1 MQAVQTMQAVPLLHR
16 RRPDSIFARQN
27 GKPISTQ
34 RFLTDVLSLA
44 ETLPANPY
52 VLNLCADRYR
62 FTVVFSAAMLR
73 GQISLLPPNHT
84 PDLIN
89 RLKQLYPGLYCVTDG
104 ADGHATLQTIF
115 YPDLPGMDLPGIDL
129 PGINLPTPEMPEI
142 PAAQV
147 AAIVFTS
154 GSTGD
159 PMPNEKTWGAVS
171 RSVTVEAM
179 RLGIY
184 NRGDL
189 TLLGTVPAQHM
200 YGFEST
206 VLIALQGGVILH
218 AAKPFF
224 PADISASLAEIPGP
238 RALVTTPVHLRALV
252 TNRTALPQLDLIV
265 CATAPLSRELAVQA
279 EELFGAPLQE
289 VYGFTEAG
297 QVASRRTT
305 ITDEWQTFDGL
316 TLRQKGETAYVS
328 GGHVVGELPL
338 NDITELHSDTTFL
351 LLGRT
356 ADLINIAGKR
366 TSLAS
371 LNHHLN
377 SIDGVK
383 DGVFFMPEEK
393 NTGETPRLTAF
404 AVAAE
409 LSGSEIMNALRQRM
423 DAIFLPRPLH
433 IVDSLPRNSTGK
445 LTRASLE
452 KLFLQYDKGQKCD

>member
-1 MQAVQTMQAVPLLHR
+1 MLAGQIMQAVPLLRLH
-16 RRPDSIFARQN
+16 RPDSIFAWQFNQAVSSR
-27 GKPISTQ
+27 
-34 RFLTDVLSLA
+34 RFLSDVLSLA
-44 ETLPANPY
+44 EKLPAHPY

-62 FTVVFSAAMLR
+62 FIVVFSAAMLR

-89 RLKQLYPGLYCVTDG
+89 RLSRSYLGLYCMTDG
-104 ADGHATLQTIF
+104 ADGPAGLQTIF
-115 YPDLPGMDLPGIDL
+115 YPDLSTE
-129 PGINLPTPEMPEI
+129 NFPEPAMPEI
-142 PAAQV
+142 PANQV

-154 GSTGD
+154 GSTGE
-159 PMPNEKTWGAVS
+159 PMPNEKTWGAIS
-171 RSVTVEAM
+171 QSVTVEAK

-206 VLIALQGGVILH
+206 ALIAMQGGVILH

-224 PADISASLAEIPGP
+224 PADISALLHEIPGP

-252 TNRTALPQLDLIV
+252 TNNTALPQLELIV
-265 CATAPLSRELAVQA
+265 CATAPLPRELAIRA
-279 EELFGAPLQE
+279 EKLYGAPLHE
-289 VYGFTEAG
+289 IYGFTEAG
-297 QVASRRTT
+297 QIASRRTAL
-305 ITDEWQTFDGL
+305 TDEWRTFDGL
-316 TLRQKGETAYVS
+316 ALHQRGGDTYVS

-338 NDITELHSDTTFL
+338 SDIIELHSDTTFL
-351 LLGRT
+351 LHGRT

-377 SIDGVK
+377 SIEGVQ

-393 NTGETPRLTAF
+393 AGETARLAAF
-404 AVAAE
+404 VVA
-409 LSGSEIMNALRQRM
+409 SGLTSSEILSALRQRI

-433 IVDSLPRNSTGK
+433 KVDLLPRNSTGK

-452 KLFLQYDKGQKCD
+452 KLYQQCDKGPIP

>member
-1 MQAVQTMQAVPLLHR
+1 MQAVPLLNF
-16 RRPDSIFARQN
+16 RRPDSTFAWQD
-27 GKPISTQ
+27 GKPISTR

-44 ETLPANPY
+44 EKLPANPY

-62 FTVVFSAAMLR
+62 FAAVFSAAMLR

-84 PDLIN
+84 PDLIH
-89 RLKQLYPGLYCVTDG
+89 RLKHRYPGLYCVTDG
-104 ADGHATLQTIF
+104 ADDHAALQTVF
-115 YPDLPGMDLPGIDL
+115 FPDLSGSSMPDPAV
-129 PGINLPTPEMPEI
+129 PEI

-154 GSTGD
+154 GSTGN
-159 PMPNEKTWGAVS
+159 PMPNEKTWGAIS

-179 RLGIY
+179 RLGIFD
-184 NRGDL
+184 RGDL
-189 TLLGTVPAQHM
+189 TLIGTVPAQHM

-206 VLIALQGGVILH
+206 VLIALRGGVILH

-224 PADISASLAEIPGP
+224 PADISASLLEVPGP
-238 RALVTTPVHLRALV
+238 RALITTPVHLRALI
-252 TNRTALPQLDLIV
+252 TNKTALPQLDLIV

-279 EELFGAPLQE
+279 EELYGAPLQE
-289 VYGFTEAG
+289 IYGFTEAG
-297 QVASRRTT
+297 QVATRRTA
-305 ITDEWQTFDGL
+305 ITDEWRTFDGL
-316 TLRQKGETAYVS
+316 TLRQEGETAYVS

-351 LLGRT
+351 LHGRT

-393 NTGETPRLTAF
+393 AGETPRLTAF
-404 AVAAE
+404 VVCAD
-409 LSGSEIMNALRQRM
+409 LCGSEIMSALRQRM

-433 IVDSLPRNSTGK
+433 VVDALPRNSTGK
-445 LTRASLE
+445 LTRDSLE
-452 KLFLQYDKGQKCD
+452 KLFRQYDKGKSGD

>member
-1 MQAVQTMQAVPLLHR
+1 MPAIQNMQAVPLLHL
-16 RRPDSIFARQN
+16 RRPDSIFAWQN
-27 GKPISTQ
+27 GKTISTQ

-44 ETLPANPY
+44 ETLPANSH

-62 FTVVFSAAMLR
+62 FVVVFSAAMLR

-84 PDLIN
+84 PDLIS
-89 RLKQLYPGLYCVTDG
+89 RLKQRYPGLYCVTDG
-104 ADGHATLQTIF
+104 AEGPATLQTVI
-115 YPDLPGMDLPGIDL
+115 YPDLSAIGLSDSAI
-129 PGINLPTPEMPEI
+129 PEI

-154 GSTGD
+154 GSTGE
-159 PMPNEKTWGAVS
+159 PMPNIKTWGAVS
-171 RSVTVEAM
+171 RSATVEAM
-179 RLGIY
+179 RLGIF

-206 VLIALQGGVILH
+206 VLIAMQGGVVLH

-224 PADISASLAEIPGP
+224 PADISASLQEIPGP
-238 RALVTTPVHLRALV
+238 RALVTTPVHLRALI
-252 TNRTALPQLDLIV
+252 TNKTTLPQLDLII

-279 EELFGAPLQE
+279 EELYGAPLQE

-297 QVASRRTT
+297 QVASRRTAV
-305 ITDEWQTFDGL
+305 TDEWHTFEGL
-316 TLRQKGETAYVS
+316 TLRQNGENACVS

-338 NDITELHSDTTFL
+338 NDITELRSDSTFL

-371 LNHHLN
+371 LNHNLN

-383 DGVFFMPEEK
+383 DGVFFMSEEK
-393 NTGETPRLTAF
+393 NAGETPRLTAF
-404 AVAAE
+404 VVAPE
-409 LSGSEIMNALRQRM
+409 LSANEILSALRQRM

-433 IVDSLPRNSTGK
+433 MVGALPRNSTGK
-445 LTRASLE
+445 LTRAS
-452 KLFLQYDKGQKCD
+452 

>member
-1 MQAVQTMQAVPLLHR
+1 MPAVQNMQAVPLLHL
-16 RRPDSIFARQN
+16 RRPDSTFAWQG
-27 GKPISTQ
+27 GKPVSTR
-34 RFLTDVLSLA
+34 RFLADVLLLA
-44 ETLPANPY
+44 EKLPANPY
-52 VLNLCADRYR
+52 VLNLCSDRYR
-62 FTVVFSAAMLR
+62 FAVVFSAAMLR

-89 RLKQLYPGLYCVTDG
+89 RLKQRYPGLYCVTDG
-104 ADGHATLQTIF
+104 TDVFASLQTIF
-115 YPDLPGMDLPGIDL
+115 YPDLSGDDLAE
-129 PGINLPTPEMPEI
+129 PTNPEI

-159 PMPNEKTWGAVS
+159 PMPNEKTWGAVA
-171 RSVTVEAM
+171 RSATVEAM

-206 VLIALQGGVILH
+206 VLIAMQGGVVLH

-224 PADISASLAEIPGP
+224 PADIGASLQEIPAP

-252 TNRTALPQLDLIV
+252 TNNTELPPLELLI

-279 EELFGAPLQE
+279 EEQYGAPLQE

-297 QVASRRTT
+297 QVASRRTA

-316 TLRQKGETAYVS
+316 TLRQKGDAAFVS

-338 NDITELHSDTTFL
+338 NDITELHSSTTFL

-383 DGVFFMPEEK
+383 DGVFFMLEEK
-393 NTGETPRLTAF
+393 AGETHRLAAF
-404 AVAAE
+404 VVTTT
-409 LSGSEIMNALRQRM
+409 LSGSEITGALRQRM

-433 IVDSLPRNSTGK
+433 IVDTLPRNATGK
-445 LTRASLE
+445 LTRDSLE
-452 KLFLQYDKGQKCD
+452 KLLLQCDKGQTR

>member
-1 MQAVQTMQAVPLLHR
+1 MPAVQTMQAVPLLHC
-16 RRPDSIFARQN
+16 RRPDSIFAWQG
-27 GKPISTQ
+27 GKAISAQ
-34 RFLTDVLSLA
+34 RFLKDAVSLA
-44 ETLPANPY
+44 EKLPANPY

-62 FTVVFSAAMLR
+62 FAVVFSAAMLR

-89 RLKQLYPGLYCVTDG
+89 RLKQRYPGLYCVTDG
-104 ADGHATLQTIF
+104 VDRHAALQTIS
-115 YPDLPGMDLPGIDL
+115 YPDLSGK
-129 PGINLPTPEMPEI
+129 NLPDPVMPEI

-159 PMPNEKTWGAVS
+159 PMPNEKTWGAIS

-179 RLGIY
+179 RLGIFR
-184 NRGDL
+184 RGDL

-206 VLIALQGGVILH
+206 VLIAMQGGVVLH

-224 PADISASLAEIPGP
+224 PADISEALQGIPGA
-238 RALVTTPVHLRALV
+238 RALVTTPVHLRALI
-252 TNRTALPQLDLIV
+252 TNKTVLPRLDLIV

-289 VYGFTEAG
+289 IYGFTEAG
-297 QVASRRTT
+297 QIASRRTAVT
-305 ITDEWQTFDGL
+305 EEWQTFEGL
-316 TLRQKGETAYVS
+316 ALRQDGETTYVS

-351 LLGRT
+351 LHGRT

-377 SIDGVK
+377 SIDGVM
-383 DGVFFMPEEK
+383 DGVFFMPDEK
-393 NTGETPRLTAF
+393 AGETARLAAF
-404 AVAAE
+404 VVTSA
-409 LSGSEIMNALRQRM
+409 LSGSEILSTLRQRV
-423 DAIFLPRPLH
+423 DPIFLPRPLH
-433 IVDSLPRNSTGK
+433 IVDALPRNSTGK

-452 KLFLQYDKGQKCD
+452 KLFQQCNKGQVR

>member
-1 MQAVQTMQAVPLLHR
+1 MPVVQTMQAVPLLHF
-16 RRPDSIFARQN
+16 RRPDSIFAWQD
-27 GKPISTQ
+27 GKPISTR

-44 ETLPANPY
+44 EKLPANPY

-62 FTVVFSAAMLR
+62 FAVVFSAAMLR

-89 RLKQLYPGLYCVTDG
+89 RLKQRYPGLYCVTDG
-104 ADGHATLQTIF
+104 ADNHAALQTISF
-115 YPDLPGMDLPGIDL
+115 PDLSGT
-129 PGINLPTPEMPEI
+129 NLADPAIPEI

-159 PMPNEKTWGAVS
+159 PMPNEKTWGAIS

-179 RLGIY
+179 RLEIF

-206 VLIALQGGVILH
+206 VLIALRGGVILH

-224 PADISASLAEIPGP
+224 PADISASLQEIPGP
-238 RALVTTPVHLRALV
+238 RALVTTPVHLRALI
-252 TNRTALPQLDLIV
+252 TNKAVLPQLDLIV

-289 VYGFTEAG
+289 IYGFTEAG
-297 QVASRRTT
+297 QVATRRTAMT
-305 ITDEWQTFDGL
+305 EEWHTFDGL
-316 TLRQKGETAYVS
+316 TLRQKSETAYVS

-338 NDITELHSDTTFL
+338 NDITELHSDTTFIL
-351 LLGRT
+351 RGRT

-377 SIDGVK
+377 SIDGVR

-393 NTGETPRLTAF
+393 AGETSRLTAF
-404 AVAAE
+404 VVSTE
-409 LSGSEIMNALRQRM
+409 LSGSEIMSALRRRM

-433 IVDSLPRNSTGK
+433 VVDALPRNSTGK
-445 LTRASLE
+445 LTRDSLE
-452 KLFLQYDKGQKCD
+452 KLFQQYNKGKSSDGA

>member
-1 MQAVQTMQAVPLLHR
+1 MPENQTRQAIPLLNQHL
-16 RRPDSIFARQN
+16 PDSVFAWQD
-27 GKPISTQ
+27 GKAISTR

-44 ETLPANPY
+44 EILPAHPH

-62 FTVVFSAAMLR
+62 FVVVFSAAMLR

-89 RLKQLYPGLYCVTDG
+89 RLSQQYPGLYCLTDG
-104 ADGHATLQTIF
+104 ANEHAALQTIF
-115 YPDLPGMDLPGIDL
+115 YPDLSGVNMLQPA
-129 PGINLPTPEMPEI
+129 MPEI

-159 PMPNEKTWGAVS
+159 PMPNEKTWGAIS
-171 RSVTVEAM
+171 HSVTVEAK
-179 RLGIY
+179 RLGIF

-206 VLIALQGGVILH
+206 ALIAMQGGVMLH

-224 PADISASLAEIPGP
+224 PADISAMLHEIPGP
-238 RALVTTPVHLRALV
+238 RALVTTPVHLRALIAIQ
-252 TNRTALPQLDLIV
+252 TALPQLELIV
-265 CATAPLSRELAVQA
+265 CATAPLTRELAVQA
-279 EELFGAPLQE
+279 EELYGAPLHE
-289 VYGFTEAG
+289 IYGFTEAG
-297 QVASRRTT
+297 QIASRRTT
-305 ITDEWQTFDGL
+305 MTGEWRTFDGL
-316 TLRQKGETAYVS
+316 KLRQTGEVTYVS
-328 GGHVVGELPL
+328 GGHVEGELPL
-338 NDITELHSDTTFL
+338 NDIVELHSDTTFL
-351 LLGRT
+351 LHGRT

-377 SIDGVK
+377 SIDGVQ
-383 DGVFFMPEEK
+383 DGVFFMPDEQA
-393 NTGETPRLTAF
+393 GETSRLAAF
-404 AVAAE
+404 VVAPE
-409 LSGSEIMNALRQRM
+409 LDNSEILSALRQRI

-433 IVDSLPRNSTGK
+433 LVEALPRNSTGK

-452 KLFLQYDKGQKCD
+452 KLLQQSNTGHIS

>member
-1 MQAVQTMQAVPLLHR
+1 MQAISLLNHR
-16 RRPDSIFARQN
+16 HPDSIFAWQG
-27 GKPISTQ
+27 GKPIPAS

-44 ETLPANPY
+44 KKLPANPY

-62 FTVVFSAAMLR
+62 FAVVFSAAMLR

-89 RLKQLYPGLYCVTDG
+89 RLKQRYNDLYCVTDG
-104 ADGHATLQTIF
+104 TESPAALQTIP
-115 YPDLPGMDLPGIDL
+115 YPDLAGDRPPA
-129 PGINLPTPEMPEI
+129 PATPEI

-159 PMPNEKTWGAVS
+159 PMPNEKTWGAIS

-179 RLGIY
+179 RLGILEH
-184 NRGDL
+184 GDL

-206 VLIALQGGVILH
+206 VLIAMQGGVMLH

-224 PADISASLAEIPGP
+224 PADISTSLQEIPGR
-238 RALVTTPVHLRALV
+238 RALVTTPVHLRALI

-279 EELFGAPLQE
+279 EELFSAPLQE
-289 VYGFTEAG
+289 IYGFTEAG
-297 QVASRRTT
+297 QVASRRTA

-316 TLRQKGETAYVS
+316 RLRQKGETAYVS

-338 NDITELHSDTTFL
+338 NDITELHSDTTFIL
-351 LLGRT
+351 HGRT

-377 SIDGVK
+377 SIEGVR
-383 DGVFFMPEEK
+383 DGVFFMPEDKQE
-393 NTGETPRLTAF
+393 ETSRLTAF
-404 AVAAE
+404 VVAPE
-409 LSGSEIMNALRQRM
+409 LSASEILSALRQRV
-423 DAIFLPRPLH
+423 DPIFLPRPLH
-433 IVDSLPRNSTGK
+433 IVDALPRNPTGK
-445 LTRASLE
+445 LTRSSLE
-452 KLFLQYDKGQKCD
+452 KLLRQCDKEQTR

>member
-1 MQAVQTMQAVPLLHR
+1 MPVAQTMQAVPLLHR
-16 RRPDSIFARQN
+16 RHPDSIFAWQG
-27 GKPISTQ
+27 GKAISAQ

-44 ETLPANPY
+44 EKLPANPY

-62 FTVVFSAAMLR
+62 FAVVFSAAMLR

-89 RLKQLYPGLYCVTDG
+89 RLKQCYHGLYCVTDG
-104 ADGHATLQTIF
+104 ANGPAALQTII
-115 YPDLPGMDLPGIDL
+115 YPDLS
-129 PGINLPTPEMPEI
+129 GINLPKSAMPEI
-142 PAAQV
+142 PASQV

-159 PMPNEKTWGAVS
+159 PMPNEKTWGAIS

-179 RLGIY
+179 RLGIFD
-184 NRGDL
+184 RGDL

-206 VLIALQGGVILH
+206 VLIAMQGGVRLH

-224 PADISASLAEIPGP
+224 PADISESLQEIPGP
-238 RALVTTPVHLRALV
+238 RALVTTPVHLRALI
-252 TNRTALPQLDLIV
+252 TNKTALPKLELIV

-279 EELFGAPLQE
+279 EELFGSPLQE
-289 VYGFTEAG
+289 IYGFTEAG
-297 QVASRRTT
+297 QIASRRTA
-305 ITDEWQTFDGL
+305 ITDEWHTLEGL
-316 TLRQKGETAYVS
+316 ALHQKGETAYVS

-338 NDITELHSDTTFL
+338 NDITELHSETTFL
-351 LLGRT
+351 LHGRT

-371 LNHHLN
+371 LNHQLN
-377 SIDGVK
+377 SIEGVK

-393 NTGETPRLTAF
+393 AGETSRLTAF
-404 AVAAE
+404 VVAAE
-409 LSGSEIMNALRQRM
+409 LSGSEILSALRQRM

-433 IVDSLPRNSTGK
+433 IVDTLPRNSTGK
-445 LTRASLE
+445 LTRDSLE
-452 KLFLQYDKGQKCD
+452 KLFQQCNKGQIK